1 VASSAASSEGADQG
15 RARYGKAVS
24 VGRVL
29 VVDDEDDIRE
39 LCRVNLEFEGF
50 EVVDA
55 PSGAKALEVAS
66 SQHPDV
72 IFLDLMMP
80 GMDGWEVLRRL
91 KEEDAT
97 ADIPVVLL
105 TARTG
110 EEDQMRGW
118 QEGILEYVAKPF
130 NPLSLVEWA
139 KRAMEARDP
148 AEEAERRRRILE
160 QLRLV
165 QDLRQ
170 DQS

>member
-1 VASSAASSEGADQG
+1 MG
-15 RARYGKAVS
+15 

-50 EVVDA
+50 QVIDA
-55 PSGAKALEVAS
+55 ADGPSALEQAA

-80 GMDGWEVLRRL
+80 AMDGWEVLQRL
-91 KEEDAT
+91 KEDDAT

-118 QEGILEYVAKPF
+118 QEGILEYVSKPF

-139 KRAMEARDP
+139 KRAMEPREPGD
-148 AEEAERRRRILE
+148 EAERRRRVLE
-160 QLRLV
+160 QLRLI
-165 QDLRQ
+165 QDLRKR
-170 DQS
+170 

>member
-1 VASSAASSEGADQG
+1 MTA
-15 RARYGKAVS
+15 
-24 VGRVL
+24 GRVL

-50 EVVDA
+50 DVIDA
-55 PSGAKALEVAS
+55 RDGPTALDRAAR
-66 SQHPDV
+66 QRPDV

-80 GMDGWEVLRRL
+80 DMDGWEVLRRL
-91 KEEDAT
+91 KEDDAT

-118 QEGILEYVAKPF
+118 QEGILEYVSKPF

-139 KRAMEARDP
+139 KRAMEPREP
-148 AEEAERRRRILE
+148 GEESERRRRILE
-160 QLRLV
+160 QLRLI
-165 QDLRQ
+165 QDLR
-170 DQS
+170 DR

>member
-1 VASSAASSEGADQG
+1 MTA
-15 RARYGKAVS
+15 
-24 VGRVL
+24 GRVL

-50 EVVDA
+50 DVIDA
-55 PSGAKALEVAS
+55 PDGATALDRAAR
-66 SQHPDV
+66 QRPDV

-80 GMDGWEVLRRL
+80 QMDGWEVLRRL
-91 KEEDAT
+91 KEDDAT

-118 QEGILEYVAKPF
+118 QEGILEYVSKPF

-139 KRAMEARDP
+139 KRAMEPRDP
-148 AEEAERRRRILE
+148 ADEAERRRRILE
-160 QLRLV
+160 QLRLI
-165 QDLRQ
+165 QDLRER
-170 DQS
+170 

>member
-1 VASSAASSEGADQG
+1 MTA
-15 RARYGKAVS
+15 
-24 VGRVL
+24 GRVL

-50 EVVDA
+50 DVIDA
-55 PSGAKALEVAS
+55 RDGRTALDCAAR
-66 SQHPDV
+66 QRPDV

-80 GMDGWEVLRRL
+80 EMDGWEVLRRL
-91 KEEDAT
+91 KEDDAT
-97 ADIPVVLL
+97 AHIPVVML

-118 QEGILEYVAKPF
+118 QEGILEYVSKPF

-139 KRAMEARDP
+139 KRAMEPRDP

-160 QLRLV
+160 QLRLI
-165 QDLRQ
+165 QDLR
-170 DQS
+170 DR